1 MNLEPITLN
10 SFEMKQLMRAIE
22 KCQAEKPN
30 GNIYIH
36 IGYEKNKKHESEL
49 QLLKRILIDEHPDTW
64 GAIKKHEKITRS

>member
-36 IGYEKNKKHESEL
+36 IGYEKNKKHE
-49 QLLKRILIDEHPDTW
+49 
-64 GAIKKHEKITRS
+64 KITRS